1 MSEATVT
8 TSDVRPAATPSGR
21 ATIIDVRSFVFW
33 VLAVAIGYSALHL
46 YSQISRDPHVQIL
59 PGVTWLA
66 LIQWTLYGAVLFFI
80 VYTHQLYVRRS
91 ATVTVAALLWG
102 GFVATWFAAKAN
114 AALQDMFTL
123 WFSGKFYDRWGLA
136 ISAATNEELLKAL
149 GVVVLLL
156 LPMAKVR
163 STLDGW
169 YYGLMVGLGFQVVED
184 FLYTVQESNN
194 MGDAVQFLV
203 HRGLFAGLWAHAV
216 YSGLVGAGIAYFVTR
231 KDKPMAR
238 RIVQMVGLFAVAWFF
253 HFVWDS
259 PAFNDFFG
267 DGSGGFFLT
276 ILVKGAPALATTL
289 YVLRW
294 GRRHERTQWLAFVND
309 HVDRSVVPEDAVAEL
324 IDKKARKAAVEAA
337 RKVGGRGAG
346 RRREQLQDAQLY
358 YIQCVD
364 EEGADSDAAVEA
376 AIVVGELRGD

>member
-1 MSEATVT
+1 
-8 TSDVRPAATPSGR
+8 
-21 ATIIDVRSFVFW
+21 
-33 VLAVAIGYSALHL
+33 
-46 YSQISRDPHVQIL
+46 
-59 PGVTWLA
+59 
-66 LIQWTLYGAVLFFI
+66 
-80 VYTHQLYVRRS
+80 
-91 ATVTVAALLWG
+91 
-102 GFVATWFAAKAN
+102 
-114 AALQDMFTL
+114 
-123 WFSGKFYDRWGLA
+123 
-136 ISAATNEELLKAL
+136 
-149 GVVVLLL
+149 
-156 LPMAKVR
+156 
-163 STLDGW
+163 
-169 YYGLMVGLGFQVVED
+169 
-184 FLYTVQESNN
+184 
-194 MGDAVQFLV
+194 
-203 HRGLFAGLWAHAV
+203 V